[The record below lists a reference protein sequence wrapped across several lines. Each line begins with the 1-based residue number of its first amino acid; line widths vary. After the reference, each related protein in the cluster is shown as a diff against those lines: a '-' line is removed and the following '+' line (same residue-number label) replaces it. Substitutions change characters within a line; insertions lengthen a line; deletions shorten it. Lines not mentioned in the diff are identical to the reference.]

1 MESKLK
7 RHSADPTSNKEG
19 VVVNVDCQLAESL
32 NHHGNKPLGLSLR
45 EILLAGDIYIKSY
58 KNIWQNQVV

>member
-7 RHSADPTSNKEG
+7 RHSADSTENKGG

-45 EILLAGDIYIKSY
+45 EILLAGDIY
-58 KNIWQNQVV
+58 QEL